1 MNISDVNT
9 LSRVYQNN
17 AEICRRKIEN
27 PWCND
32 DDTQLISTVYNQS
45 EQMVLVEVIKASVPT
60 FRIKLIKQFPNNFTP
75 RYVWK
80 ITAESCRYQFRP
92 IIGVV
97 IQQYLSEIPT
107 VLQGPV
113 LKISQYSGTVRN
125 LFSVNLQAAGWFAIY
140 RSSSFCKYLFKLEQ
154 EQRTV

>member
-1 MNISDVNT
+1 MKISDVNT

-75 RYVWK
+75 RYV
-80 ITAESCRYQFRP
+80 
-92 IIGVV
+92 
-97 IQQYLSEIPT
+97 
-107 VLQGPV
+107 
-113 LKISQYSGTVRN
+113 
-125 LFSVNLQAAGWFAIY
+125 
-140 RSSSFCKYLFKLEQ
+140 
-154 EQRTV
+154 